1 MKKIVVAVSSVMLLS
16 TLSSFS
22 TNVYA
27 EKVMSFQDD
36 EMQYNIS
43 ENGNRVE
50 YSTSYEEIETGLD
63 VELKII
69 EEGNIR
75 TVEHYVDNK
84 FFSQATYNKAEDQV
98 VTTLANGDVIVQKAS
113 DLVKEIP
120 EQEIPLDEGLGSG
133 SNLEENTIDSMTEFA
148 LNASPGYNFV
158 RTKYNTAWNQYGS
171 IYQKQSLVDTKV
183 YRLNISAGTVV
194 STIASIID
202 IFATKGKVTALFRTL
217 LYSASGVIVDSI
229 VGQMDAKKHLT
240 QVEVYS
246 QGLLGLRSERYIVT
260 ANINGRTAQII
271 DTGDERT
278 YDELIDIGVYNVV
291 LQKL

>member
-1 MKKIVVAVSSVMLLS
+1 MKKLAVTISSVMLLS

-22 TNVYA
+22 TNIYA
-27 EKVMSFQDD
+27 EKVMDSQD
-36 EMQYNIS
+36 EGIQYNVS
-43 ENGNRVE
+43 KDGARVE
-50 YSTSYEEIETGLD
+50 YSTSYEEKDTGLN
-63 VELKII
+63 VELKIT
-69 EEGNIR
+69 EEGDIR
-75 TVEHYVDNK
+75 KVEHYVDNK
-84 FFSQATYNKAEDQV
+84 FFSEATYNKAEDQV
-98 VTTLANGDVIVQKAS
+98 VTKLANGDEIIQKAS
-113 DLVKEIP
+113 DLVMELPEHEI
-120 EQEIPLDEGLGSG
+120 LS
-133 SNLEENTIDSMTEFA
+133 EEKFESDSAMGKNEIDSMMEVA

-217 LYSASGVIVDSI
+217 LYSTSGVIIDTI

>member
-1 MKKIVVAVSSVMLLS
+1 MRKIAIALSSVMLLS

-22 TNVYA
+22 TSAYA
-27 EKVMSFQDD
+27 EKTGGFHED
-36 EMQYNIS
+36 EIQYS
-43 ENGNRVE
+43 VSKNGDRVE
-50 YSTSYEEIETGLD
+50 YSTSYEEKETGLD

-84 FFSQATYNKAEDQV
+84 FFSEATYNKAEDQV
-98 VTTLANGDVIVQKAS
+98 VTTMANGDEIVQKAS

-120 EQEIPLDEGLGSG
+120 ENEIAIEDRNESIIEMEQ
-133 SNLEENTIDSMTEFA
+133 NNIDSMTEFA

-158 RTKYNTAWNQYGS
+158 KEKYNTAWNQYGS

-183 YRLNISAGTVV
+183 YQLNISAGTVV

-260 ANINGRTAQII
+260 ANINGRNAQII